1 MQIRP
6 FSRIPQGYGLPA
18 SSIRI
23 SVIETTVNI
32 IFLEGQVFLIPS
44 VIVAF
49 RVEED
54 GVVNDPETTV
64 DVAVSVGSFPNHFVL
79 KLILAENLVEH
90 EFDVVAGMPIAVIVE
105 AASFLEHAMQLDA
118 AQPHVVDIDLG
129 RRMTIFEASLPSSHP
144 KTLRSS
150 GSN

>member
-32 IFLEGQVFLIPS
+32 IFLEVQVFLIPS

-54 GVVNDPETTV
+54 GVVNDPETTT
-64 DVAVSVGSFPNHFVL
+64 DVAVSVGPFPNYFIL

-90 EFDVVAGMPIAVIVE
+90 DFDVVAGVPIAVIVE
-105 AASFLEHAMQLDA
+105 AASFLSTRCSSMQ
-118 AQPHVVDIDLG
+118 
-129 RRMTIFEASLPSSHP
+129 RSRM
-144 KTLRSS
+144 
-150 GSN
+150 